1 MQIIK
6 FSLVDIRIVTALA
19 FSILLIAA
27 VFTTTSSYSSSSAS
41 SPPSLPSSDNQKKQV
56 TLTAML
62 DYLGDEKRW
71 NIVFQPALNEL
82 RARHPDID
90 IQLDYR
96 PFPYSKLR
104 TQFLDAM
111 ANQTSIDI
119 MSVDQ
124 IWLGEFAEKGYL
136 VDLTDYVN
144 NWGRSSDWY
153 ETNWDAGV
161 YNDKIYGIW
170 AITDIRGMWYW
181 KDLLNEAGVDPNS
194 LKTWDGYI
202 ASAQKLNAALKDK
215 GIQGMHLVGAS
226 HSPDMSF
233 YPYLWMLGGDIV
245 ERREGHPSKGSYWYP
260 SFNST
265 EGVRA
270 LEFIQSQVNN
280 AGIKPQ
286 VEHFSGMEFAD
297 RKFAVMLEG
306 SWLLGFFPREQW
318 PDFAEKVGFLPMFP
332 VPNEGIETA
341 SLMGGWLLGIPNT
354 SKNKDLAWELLT
366 LMVEPRIITPLDS
379 QYGYLPTQ
387 ISIGEGPYSE
397 ELRKS
402 IPYYDEL
409 ISMIKVGR
417 TRPSIPEYPEI
428 ADHIRQAIDEV
439 YYGLKEP
446 KQALND
452 AAAKSAK
459 ALGW

>member
-1 MQIIK
+1 MKKCNIIK
-6 FSLVDIRIVTALA
+6 FSLVDIRLVTALA

-27 VFTTTSSYSSSSAS
+27 VFTTSNSYSSSSS
-41 SPPSLPSSDNQKKQV
+41 SLSSENQQKQV
-56 TLTAML
+56 RLTVML

-71 NIVFQPALNEL
+71 NIVFQPALTEL
-82 RARHPDID
+82 RVRHPDMD

-104 TQFLDAM
+104 TEFLEAIN
-111 ANQTSIDI
+111 NQTSIDI

-124 IWLGEFAEKGYL
+124 IWLGEFAEKGFL
-136 VDLTDYVN
+136 TDLTNYVN

-181 KDLLNEAGVDPNS
+181 KDLLNEADVDPQS

-202 ASAQKLNAALKDK
+202 ASAQKLNNALKDK

-226 HSPDMSF
+226 FSPDMSF

-245 ERREGHPSKGSYWYP
+245 ERRDGHPSKGSYWYP

-270 LEFIQSQVNN
+270 LEFIQNQVN
-280 AGIKPQ
+280 AGVKPQ

-341 SLMGGWLLGIPNT
+341 TLMGGWLLSIPNT

-387 ISIGEGPYSE
+387 IPIGEGPYSE

-409 ISMIKVGR
+409 ISMIKIGR

-428 ADHIRQAIDEV
+428 ADNIKQAIDEV

-452 AAAKSAK
+452 AATKSAK

>member
-1 MQIIK
+1 MKKCIVIK

-19 FSILLIAA
+19 FSLLLIAA
-27 VFTTTSSYSSSSAS
+27 VFTTSNSYSSSSSFS
-41 SPPSLPSSDNQKKQV
+41 SPSSDDQKKQV
-56 TLTAML
+56 TLTVML

-71 NIVFQPALNEL
+71 NIVFQPAMTEL
-82 RARHPDID
+82 RDRHPDMD
-90 IQLDYR
+90 IKLDYR
-96 PFPYSKLR
+96 PFSYSKLR
-104 TQFLDAM
+104 TQFLEAIN
-111 ANQTSIDI
+111 NQTSIDI

-124 IWLGEFAEKGYL
+124 IWLGEFAEKGFL
-136 VDLTDYVN
+136 TDLTNYVN
-144 NWGRSSDWY
+144 NWARSSDWY

-181 KDLLNEAGVDPNS
+181 KDLLNETDVDPQS

-202 ASAQKLNAALKDK
+202 ASAQKLNNALKDK

-245 ERREGHPSKGSYWYP
+245 ERRNGHPSKGSYWYP

-265 EGVRA
+265 EGIRA
-270 LEFIQSQVNN
+270 LEFIEKQVN

-332 VPNEGIETA
+332 VPNEEIETA
-341 SLMGGWLLGIPNT
+341 SLMGGWLLAIPNT
-354 SKNKDLAWELLT
+354 SKNKDLAWELIA
-366 LMVEPRIITPLDS
+366 LMVEPRIISPLDG

-387 ISIGEGPYSE
+387 VPIGEGPYSE
-397 ELRKS
+397 ELRKT
-402 IPYYDEL
+402 IPYYDDL
-409 ISMIKVGR
+409 ISMIKIGR

-428 ADHIRQAIDEV
+428 ADHIKQAIDEV

-446 KQALND
+446 KKALND

>member
-6 FSLVDIRIVTALA
+6 FSLVEIRIVTALA

-27 VFTTTSSYSSSSAS
+27 VFTATTTTSYSSSSPLS
-41 SPPSLPSSDNQKKQV
+41 GQKKQV

-71 NIVFQPALNEL
+71 NIVFQPALSEL
-82 RARHPDID
+82 RARHPDMD

-270 LEFIQSQVNN
+270 LEFIQSQVNT

-397 ELRKS
+397 ELR
-402 IPYYDEL
+402 
-409 ISMIKVGR
+409 
-417 TRPSIPEYPEI
+417 
-428 ADHIRQAIDEV
+428 
-439 YYGLKEP
+439 
-446 KQALND
+446 
-452 AAAKSAK
+452 
-459 ALGW
+459 